1 MSRPLLALGALLVAA
16 AVPAAGTAS
25 PAAPALRGVVAISV
39 GVEGRA
45 AGWTASGIV
54 LTSSG
59 EVLTTNDVIRGATSI
74 RVTDGDNGRTYA
86 ATVRGYD
93 VTADV
98 AVLQLHGASG
108 LPTAPLG
115 NSALAKAGQPVTAY
129 ACLGL
134 RGAALLAAHGKIL
147 IPQQDFVEENMDG
160 SLGLQLPGLLSDD
173 APAGPEYVGGPLV
186 GPAGTVIGVNVL
198 GREAYGVQP
207 VGLEGAIPIDRARS
221 ITATIAA
228 GTPSRRI
235 HIGPTAMLGL
245 TLEPGDLYRGLTT
258 GVTVM
263 TVIHGSP
270 LDRAGLEPGDIIES
284 FAGNAVTAPSDL
296 TNLLLASKPG
306 RRVKLVWV
314 GPAGGVHKASL
325 ALAAGPPQ

>member
-1 MSRPLLALGALLVAA
+1 MSRRLLALSALLVLAA
-16 AVPAAGTAS
+16 APASAS
-25 PAAPALRGVVAISV
+25 RAQPALRGVVAVSV
-39 GVEGRA
+39 RLEGGD
-45 AGWTASGIV
+45 AGWSASGIV
-54 LTSSG
+54 LTGSG

-74 RVTDGDNGRTYA
+74 RVTDCDNGRAYP
-86 ATVRGYD
+86 ATVAGYD
-93 VTADV
+93 VNADV
-98 AVLQLHGASG
+98 AVLRLRGAAG

-115 NSALAKAGQPVTAY
+115 NSALAQAGQPATAY

-134 RGAALLAAHGKIL
+134 RGAPLLAAHGKIL

-160 SLGLQLPGLLSDD
+160 SLGLRLPNLLSDD

-186 GPAGTVIGVNVL
+186 GPAGTAIGVNVL
-198 GREAYGVQP
+198 GQESFGAQP
-207 VGLEGAIPIDRARS
+207 VGLEGAIPINRARS
-221 ITATIAA
+221 IATTIAA
-228 GTPSRRI
+228 GKSSREI

-245 TLEPGDLYRGLTT
+245 TLEPGDLYQGLTT

-284 FAGNAVTAPSDL
+284 FAGKAVTAPSDL

-306 RRVKLVWV
+306 RHVRLVWV

-325 ALAAGPPQ
+325 ALVAGPPQ